1 MKIVI
6 TPDECEY
13 MIRMIRDMIRNQPVN
28 KAKIR

>member
-13 MIRMIRDMIRNQPVN
+13 MIRMIMDMIKNQPN
-28 KAKIR
+28 KAKIYR